1 MRRLAGP
8 TVLLAMAGLAL
19 ALVRVSGISS
29 STLAYAALG
38 AVLVALVIAI
48 GGLWVRRTESVLTI
62 VLVLLFLVP
71 QSYVLVGPLRSV
83 GNPALLGGLFTLVL
97 WSSGRLLGLMTPY
110 PDHPARWLVMLYL
123 LAALA
128 TWAAGMMR
136 PLAASESA
144 GAARALFPLA
154 AGVGLAMFACDGL
167 VRRAQVETLLQRLVY
182 IGGVAALIG
191 IVEFLIPGFNYRTV
205 AHLPG
210 LTTNTDDLV
219 SDSRS
224 GFDRV
229 MAAAA
234 HPIEYSVALAAIV
247 PLALHFGLYGR
258 TAGTRRLSRGCL
270 LALMVVTPMTVSR
283 SGVVCVAVGVA
294 VYLAHLSARARLNA
308 AVLGIIGLGF
318 MRAAIPGLLGTL
330 RSLFLVG
337 EKDPSI
343 ANRTADYAKI
353 PALMDGHAWFGRG
366 LGTFRPDQYFFL
378 DNQYLG
384 SMLEG
389 GIVGVGALVALFVI
403 GMGLARGARHRST
416 APDVRGLGQAV
427 AASIAVLA
435 VGAATF
441 DELSFRQTAL
451 LLFLL
456 VGCAGALWAAVRREA
471 EAREAAPETDLESP
485 TVATARPE
493 APARA

>member
-1 MRRLAGP
+1 MRRLAAP
-8 TVLLAMAGLAL
+8 TALLAVVGLAL
-19 ALVRVSGISS
+19 GVVRVSGVSS
-29 STLAYAALG
+29 STLAYIAL
-38 AVLVALVIAI
+38 ATVLVALVIAI

-71 QSYVLVGPLRSV
+71 QNYVLVGPLRSV

-97 WSSGRLLGLMTPY
+97 WSSGRLLALVTPY
-110 PDHPARWLVMLYL
+110 RDHPARWLVMMYL
-123 LAALA
+123 LTACAAW
-128 TWAAGMMR
+128 TAGMMR
-136 PLAASESA
+136 PLAQSESA
-144 GAARALFPLA
+144 GAARALFPVA

-167 VRRAQVETLLQRLVY
+167 ARRQQVETLLQRLVY

-191 IVEFLIPGFNYRTV
+191 VVEFLVPGFNYRTV

-210 LTTNTDDLV
+210 LTANTDDVV

-229 MAAAA
+229 MGAAA

-247 PLALHFGLYGR
+247 PLALHFGLHGR
-258 TAGTRRLSRGCL
+258 TPSIRRLSLGSL
-270 LALMVVTPMTVSR
+270 LALMLVTPMTVSR
-283 SGVVCVAVGVA
+283 SGVVCIAVGLA
-294 VYLAHLSARARLNA
+294 VYLAHLSGRARLNA

-353 PALMDGHAWFGRG
+353 PALMDGHLWFGRG

-389 GIVGVGALVALFVI
+389 GVVGVGALVALFVV
-403 GMGLARGARHRST
+403 GMGLARGARHRSR
-416 APDVRGLGQAV
+416 ARDVRGLGQAL
-427 AASIAVLA
+427 AGSIAVLA
-435 VGAATF
+435 AGAATF
-441 DELSFRQTAL
+441 DELSFRQTSL
-451 LLFLL
+451 LLLLL

-471 EAREAAPETDLESP
+471 EDESRP
-485 TVATARPE
+485 PQLPSSTATIPRQELRTHA
-493 APARA
+493 